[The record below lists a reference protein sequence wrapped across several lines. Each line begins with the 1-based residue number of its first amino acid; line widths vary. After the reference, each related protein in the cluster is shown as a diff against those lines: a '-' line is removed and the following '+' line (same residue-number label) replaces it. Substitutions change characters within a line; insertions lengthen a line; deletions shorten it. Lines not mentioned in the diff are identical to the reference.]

1 MSCKKPFEYAL
12 IVCLFLAFISCNKTE
27 ADAKKAAALTNK
39 SISLTTEMELEKAE
53 KAYKESQEI
62 ISKYKEHKHEEKFL
76 EHYRRYRDQGKVRPV
91 EEL

>member
-1 MSCKKPFEYAL
+1 MSYKKPFGYAL
-12 IVCLFLAFISCNKTE
+12 IVCLFLAFTSCNKTE

-62 ISKYKEHKHEEKFL
+62 ISKYKEHKNEEKFL
-76 EHYRRYRDQGKVRPV
+76 EHYRRHRDEGKVRPG